1 MLSKLMSAN
10 LALYALVLVVVVV
23 LAAAVLIGLGHPVPS
38 WFVTIGLTGLATSLG
53 HATVT
58 SLAASS
64 PNGPQPVHASS
75 QLDARPPQ
83 AAPAVSAPHSEPQG
97 GGTSPASSPASALG
111 SVS

>member
-1 MLSKLMSAN
+1 MLAKLMSAN

-23 LAAAVLIGLGHPVPS
+23 LAAAVLIGLGHPVPP

-64 PNGPQPVHASS
+64 PNSSQAAHTSS
-75 QLDARPPQ
+75 QLDARVPQ
-83 AAPAVSAPHSEPQG
+83 STGTVSGAPSESQG
-97 GGTSPASSPASALG
+97 TTSPASALG
-111 SVS
+111 SVN